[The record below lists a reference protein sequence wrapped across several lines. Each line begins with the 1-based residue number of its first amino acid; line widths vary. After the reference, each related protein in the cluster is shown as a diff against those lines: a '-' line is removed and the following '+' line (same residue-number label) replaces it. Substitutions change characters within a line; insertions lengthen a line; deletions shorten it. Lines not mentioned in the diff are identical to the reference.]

1 MFWLVV
7 AQFIFSTMEGDV
19 ISSGVRYSSRNNWEI
34 ISIVICICKIYKFM
48 LKQYILSCILV
59 WTLLCS
65 NWMPTDIFVSV
76 EFSDWISVDIYH
88 SSWFII
94 ELFSLECQKYL
105 SDSHLL
111 CFCITMLNVIPLI
124 SFVTLSSIPKQIH
137 I

>member
-1 MFWLVV
+1 LFWLVV

-19 ISSGVRYSSRNNWEI
+19 VSPGVRYSSRNNWEV

-48 LKQYILSCILV
+48 LKQYIPSCILM

-76 EFSDWISVDIYH
+76 EFSDWISVDICH

-94 ELFSLECQKYL
+94 ELFSLECQTYMSFTFAL
-105 SDSHLL
+105 VLHYNALCDSFDFFHH
-111 CFCITMLNVIPLI
+111 FVIHSKANP
-124 SFVTLSSIPKQIH
+124 
-137 I
+137 